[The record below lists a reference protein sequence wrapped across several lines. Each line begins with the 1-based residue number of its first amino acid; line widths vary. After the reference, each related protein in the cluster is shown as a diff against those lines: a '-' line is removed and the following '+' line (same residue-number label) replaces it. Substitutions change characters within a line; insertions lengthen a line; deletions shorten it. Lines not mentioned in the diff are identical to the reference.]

1 MRPALRTGRLAGLSA
16 TPTRGATRLNEAVTF
31 GHEIELVRRRSRF
44 RLRGIQSHWMF
55 DQARTELSPADRQ
68 RARLQLVHERRRFL
82 GRRLESPRGGLVG
95 ARVHLRGLRRGVVVL
110 AQRDRSPGRALD
122 LRRGFVNSR
131 VGVLLALRARRRVFV
146 RGLLGAAPGEYRG
159 AEQRHGD
166 EILRVP
172 HRRVAFLCANVDTG
186 HPISCVR
193 APKVDLA
200 FAAVREGV
208 ARAVCVLGQPR
219 DAQ

>member
-1 MRPALRTGRLAGLSA
+1 M
-16 TPTRGATRLNEAVTF
+16 
-31 GHEIELVRRRSRF
+31 
-44 RLRGIQSHWMF
+44 
-55 DQARTELSPADRQ
+55 
-68 RARLQLVHERRRFL
+68 
-82 GRRLESPRGGLVG
+82 GRRLERQRGGPVG
-95 ARVHLRGLRRGVVVL
+95 ARVRLREVRRGVVVL
-110 AQRDRSPGRALD
+110 AQRDRGLGRALD

-131 VGVLLALRARRRVFV
+131 VGVLLALRARGRVFV

-200 FAAVREGV
+200 FAAVR
-208 ARAVCVLGQPR
+208 VCPSRTVRVL
-219 DAQ
+219 